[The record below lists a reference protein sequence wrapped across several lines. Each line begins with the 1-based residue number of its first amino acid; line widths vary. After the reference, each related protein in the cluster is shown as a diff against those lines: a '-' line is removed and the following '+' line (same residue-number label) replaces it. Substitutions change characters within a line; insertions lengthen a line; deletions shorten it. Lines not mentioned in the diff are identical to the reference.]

1 MSLSNV
7 SVSSSGHSQ
16 TVPSPPVVTIH
27 VTRDGRVL
35 STSGLTIAS
44 SGSGQFPG
52 LGSTDQISALL
63 PDHVVKPGDTW
74 TESVSRTMLGSRIS
88 FRASGTYVRNEKVGA
103 VTAAVIQS
111 KATIPMHFTL
121 TGADLASLLP
131 GLRGALP
138 SNAKIAYSGQ
148 VATASTTWIDPA
160 AKKLLKTQATGTF
173 TIDMTAS
180 SGGVAAGRN
189 LTLRMTGTQTITFAA
204 R

>member
-1 MSLSNV
+1 
-7 SVSSSGHSQ
+7 
-16 TVPSPPVVTIH
+16 
-27 VTRDGRVL
+27 VTRDGRVV

-52 LGSTDQISALL
+52 LSSTDQISALL

-74 TESVSRTMLGSRIS
+74 TKSVSRTMLGSRIS
-88 FRASGTYVRNEKVGA
+88 FQASGSYVRNEKVGG

-111 KATIPMHFTL
+111 KATIPMKFTL

-138 SNAKIAYSGQ
+138 SNAKMGYSGQ

-173 TIDMTAS
+173 AIDITAS
-180 SGGVAAGRN
+180 TARLADGRN
-189 LTLRMTGTQTITFAA
+189 LTLRMTGTQTIALVAA
-204 R
+204 